1 MSFKVIPSGPFATNS
16 YVLFCPETKEAVII
30 DAPPDSLEIIQDH
43 IEKNGLKPKY
53 LLFTH
58 SHWDHIADASKI
70 LKKYPL
76 ISAIHPLDAANL
88 QQPGVDKL
96 PCWIDIEGV
105 SPNLLLNEGD
115 LIKVGN
121 LHIKVIHTPG
131 HTPGGVCFYLPEQNL
146 LFSGDTLFK
155 GTIGNLSF
163 PTANAEF
170 MWQSLKKLAKLP
182 KETVVLPG
190 HGGRTTINQEPW
202 LDSAEELF
210 G

>member
-1 MSFKVIPSGPFATNS
+1 MTFKVFPAGPFATNS
-16 YVLFCPETKEAVII
+16 YVLFCPETKKAAII
-30 DAPPDSLEIIQDH
+30 DAPPESFEAVREY
-43 IEKNGLKPKY
+43 IERNQLHPKY

-58 SHWDHIADASKI
+58 SHWDHIADASKL
-70 LKKYPL
+70 LKQFPL
-76 ISAIHPLDAANL
+76 ISAIHPLDAPNL
-88 QQPGVDKL
+88 QQPGIDQL

-105 SPNLLLNEGD
+105 SPKLLIQEGD
-115 LIKVGN
+115 QFNIGSL
-121 LHIKVIHTPG
+121 KVIVLHTPG

-163 PTANAEF
+163 PTANPGF
-170 MWQSLKKLAKLP
+170 MWQSLAKLAKLP

-190 HGGRTTINQEPW
+190 HGGRTSIGQEAW
-202 LDSAEELF
+202 LESAEELF